1 MLTANLY
8 TPSKLI
14 MIDLDEHRLKT
25 ALELGATHAFK
36 SDGDVVKK
44 VMDLTGGIGVDT
56 VIEAVGVPA
65 TFQLCQDIVAPG
77 GTIANLGVHGKSVQ
91 LHLESLWDKSIS
103 TYLTDLF
110 SELFTD

>member
-1 MLTANLY
+1 MITANLY

-14 MIDLDEHRLKT
+14 MIDLDENRLKN
-25 ALELGATHAFK
+25 ALDLGATHAFK

-44 VMDLTGGIGVDT
+44 VMDLTDGFGVDT
-56 VIEAVGVPA
+56 VIEAVGIPA
-65 TFQLCQDIVAPG
+65 TFQICQDIIAPG

-103 TYLTDLF
+103 TRVFMLF
-110 SELFTD
+110 F